1 MILFIKIVK
10 KINKEN
16 KMKKILILTVVISL
30 ILGVFGCKKSD
41 KKRSSSDGVKAL
53 KDRGV
58 FVLGLDDSFPPLGFR
73 NENNEIVGYD
83 IDLAKEVAKRLGVEF
98 KAQPIDWDAKEME
111 LETGNIDCIWN
122 GFTITE
128 QRKEALSMSEPYL
141 NNDQVLVVRKDSG
154 INSLEGM
161 AGKIVGVQSGSTAQE
176 AIEGNSEFYASLKEV
191 VKFKDN
197 ITALNDLDIGGID
210 GVVMDSVVANYSI
223 MQTQKPFIVIKKSL
237 ASEFYGIGF
246 RKNESD
252 LKDAVEDI
260 LSKMNED
267 GTLDSIYKKWFG
279 N

>member
-1 MILFIKIVK
+1 
-10 KINKEN
+10 
-16 KMKKILILTVVISL
+16 MKKILILTVVISL

-98 KAQPIDWDAKEME
+98 IAQPIDWDAKEME